1 MIHNLLKHIDFIFIN
16 GTHIDVVGANV
27 KLYIM
32 RPKTALH
39 QLKPLLKVPSFTAS
53 EAALL
58 GVHPSSLAHYAKR
71 GDLERIARGVYRS
84 PTAPTIEDFRWE
96 DLFIAIQSVKDGV
109 ICLISALSI
118 YGLTEEMARSHW
130 IAVAHSTRHRAD
142 SSVKVVRMRDIK
154 LGRTE
159 ITIGGMRLPIFD
171 RERTIIDAFRSLS
184 RETAIKA
191 LKFALATKK
200 REEFIDLEKL
210 RKYAKKLRFPIEP
223 YILTATT

>member
-1 MIHNLLKHIDFIFIN
+1 MICNYLKYMDFICIN
-16 GTHIDVVGANV
+16 GTRIDLLGANAT
-27 KLYIM
+27 ITPM
-32 RPKTALH
+32 RPKAALQ
-39 QLKPLLKVPSFTAS
+39 QLKPLLKAPSFKAS

-58 GVHPSSLAHYAKR
+58 GVHPSSLAHYVKR
-71 GDLERIARGVYRS
+71 GDLERLGRGIYRS
-84 PTAPTIEDFRWE
+84 SNAPTIKDFRWE
-96 DLFIAIQSVKDGV
+96 DLFIVIRSVKGGV
-109 ICLISALSI
+109 ICLTTALSI
-118 YGLTEEMARSHW
+118 YGLTEEMPRRHW

-142 SSVKVVRMRDIK
+142 PSVKVVRMRDIK

-159 ITIGGMRLPIFD
+159 ITLGGMKFPIFD

-210 RKYAKKLRFPIEP
+210 RQYSKKLRFPIEP